1 MIFRSLLPVTGFRFP
16 TLKMKVYG
24 INPVLEA
31 LRSQA
36 DQVEHL
42 LVTRGKSNPRLNQAI
57 ELARKQGVGV
67 RFEAAQVLQKQ
78 SGTNRHQNLV
88 AVLSEAS
95 LADLEEIL
103 QAKPRLLLA
112 VDSVEDPRNL
122 GALLRTAEAAGVEGV
137 LLPQRRSSGIT
148 PAVVKASA
156 GAALHL
162 KIASVGNLARGLE
175 RIKQAGIWTVGLD
188 MSGNDRP
195 DTLDASLPLAVV
207 VGGEHRGLRP
217 VVRRQ
222 CDFLV
227 SIPMQ
232 GRVNSLN
239 LSVAAGI
246 LLYQIVLERFRAKT
260 PSTPR
265 KKN

>member
-1 MIFRSLLPVTGFRFP
+1 MT
-16 TLKMKVYG
+16 
-24 INPVLEA
+24 
-31 LRSQA
+31 
-36 DQVEHL
+36 
-42 LVTRGKSNPRLNQAI
+42 
-57 ELARKQGVGV
+57 
-67 RFEAAQVLQKQ
+67 AAV
-78 SGTNRHQNLV
+78 
-88 AVLSEAS
+88 
-95 LADLEEIL
+95 D
-103 QAKPRLLLA
+103 RLLDRIGGILC
-112 VDSVEDPRNL
+112 
-122 GALLRTAEAAGVEGV
+122 AE
-137 LLPQRRSSGIT
+137 ST
-148 PAVVKASA
+148 PLEMIVISP
-156 GAALHL
+156 
-162 KIASVGNLARGLE
+162 LARGADRIVARSVLSREGSQLE
-175 RIKQAGIWTVGLD
+175 FAA
-188 MSGNDRP
+188 P
-195 DTLDASLPLAVV
+195 FDTDEYRRDFEAPEDLAEFEALKARAADVAPRRLLGPPPANAEARSEA

>member
-1 MIFRSLLPVTGFRFP
+1 MR
-16 TLKMKVYG
+16 VYG

-42 LVTRGKSNPRLNQAI
+42 LVTRGKSGPRLNEAI
-57 ELARKQGVGV
+57 ELARKQGIRV
-67 RFEAAQVLQKQ
+67 RFEAARVLAKQ
-78 SGTNRHQNLV
+78 AGTKRHQDVL
-88 AVLSEAS
+88 AVLSETPFAN
-95 LADLEEIL
+95 LEEIL
-103 QAKPRLLLA
+103 QTEPRLLLA

-122 GALLRTAEAAGVEGV
+122 GAVLRTAEAAGVEGV

-148 PAVVKASA
+148 STVVKASA

-162 KIASVGNLARGLE
+162 KIAQVGNLARALQ
-175 RIKQAGIWTVGLD
+175 RLKRAGIWTAGLD
-188 MSGNDRP
+188 MSGHDRP
-195 DTLDASLPLAVV
+195 DSLDTSLPLAVV

-222 CDFLV
+222 CDFLI
-227 SIPMQ
+227 SLPMQ

-239 LSVAAGI
+239 LSVAAGV
-246 LLYQIVLERFRAKT
+246 LLYQVVLQRSRANT
-260 PSTPR
+260 PSLPR
-265 KKN
+265 KEE